1 MSATPVRLGIGDYVT
16 RSDLAIEYGGA
27 TQGGII
33 ASKRS
38 NTVFVFTDHAEGNQ
52 FGYVYDGFS
61 PDGTVLHYTGAGQGG
76 DQVESGSNSPIITH
90 ADKGRTLH
98 AFVADGFTPG
108 TQQKRQRYLGE
119 FVLDPQVP
127 YERMPAPDVNGALRT
142 VIVFRL
148 LPVGVVPG
156 DLQEQVGYTG
166 IRNVAGSLEVPV
178 EINSQYFF
186 ETAGHAGGQAVRR
199 ESLLVDEFV
208 RTQRAHEFSRF
219 AIRVPGER
227 SPLLTDV
234 YDKTDRVLYEAKAIS
249 GRSDLRMAVGQLYD
263 YRRHVDVPDLQCSVL
278 LPQRPSADLRDYL
291 DSAGLGLVFK
301 EDDRF
306 TFEAAGA
313 RQLVT

>member
-1 MSATPVRLGIGDYVT
+1 MPTELPLIMGEFYT
-16 RSDLAIEYGGA
+16 RKNLALEYGGA

-38 NTVFVFTDHAEGNQ
+38 NVVFIFTDHAEGNQ

-61 PDGTVLHYTGAGQGG
+61 PDGAVLHYTGAGQGG

-90 ADKGRTLH
+90 AAKGRTLH
-98 AFVADGFTPG
+98 AFVADGCTPG

-119 FVLDPQVP
+119 FFLDPELP
-127 YERMPAPDVNGALRT
+127 YERMPAPDVNGASRT

-148 LPVGVVPG
+148 LPARAVPAELR
-156 DLQEQVGYTG
+156 DKVGYTG

-186 ETAGHAGGQAVRR
+186 ETAGHEGTRAVRR

-208 RTQRAHEFSRF
+208 RSQRSHEFSRF

-234 YDKTDRVLYEAKAIS
+234 YDKTDRVLYEAKAVS

-263 YRRHVDVPDLQCSVL
+263 YRRHVEVSDFQCSVL

-291 DSAGLGLVFK
+291 DTAGLGLVFK
-301 EDDRF
+301 EGDRF
-306 TFEAAGA
+306 NFEAAGA
-313 RQLVT
+313 RQFAT